1 MNNSVNMRELA
12 LEALLEIGREG
23 RQCHTVIRQVLEKYQ
38 YLPGR
43 TGRFSKDSARARWN
57 GESHWI
63 I

>member
-38 YLPGR
+38 YLPR
-43 TGRFSKDSARARWN
+43 QDRAFFKRLCE
-57 GESHWI
+57 GTLERRI
-63 I
+63 TLD